1 MKLKNSTSLKKLI
14 NEHKIILSVYGLG
27 NIGGPIAAAWLRK
40 NANIIV
46 IDYQI
51 IRFTTRNF
59 LFL

>member
-1 MKLKNSTSLKKLI
+1 LKNSTSLKKLI

-27 NIGGPIAAAWLRK
+27 NIGDPIAAAWLRK
-40 NANIIV
+40 NAKIIV
-46 IDYQI
+46 INYQI